1 MPKGDLYTY
10 KGKQYRMIDIRKKLG
25 VPESTFYARLKK
37 GMTVAEA
44 IEAPSFK
51 NNDFHKYKCK
61 PETGLPEDWLSLP
74 LEVIRERALKKLE
87 R

>member
-10 KGKQYRMIDIRKKLG
+10 KGKQYRMIDIKRKLG
-25 VPESTFYARLKK
+25 VSESTFYSRLKK

-44 IEAPSFK
+44 IETPSFK
-51 NNDFHKYKCK
+51 NDDFRKYKCK

-74 LEVIRERALKKLE
+74 LEVIRERALRGME